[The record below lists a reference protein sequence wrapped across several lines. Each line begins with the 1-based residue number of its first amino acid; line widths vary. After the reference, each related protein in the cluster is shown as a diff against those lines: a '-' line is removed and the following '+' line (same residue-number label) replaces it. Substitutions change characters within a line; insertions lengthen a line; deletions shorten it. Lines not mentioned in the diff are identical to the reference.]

1 VRAAGWVA
9 RLEQPHE
16 GEEAALGLLA
26 GAAFRLATAALAV
39 DLRELP
45 VAVGQMERLCGVR
58 NILNGL
64 VGWSLNVIPSDLSVV
79 LRKEEKTRRF
89 SCAIRQPATL
99 TLTWLELWG
108 YRSRPNSPS
117 CR

>member
-1 VRAAGWVA
+1 MRAGAGRVA

-26 GAAFRLATAALAV
+26 SGFRLAAAALAV

-64 VGWSLNVIPSDLSVV
+64 VGWSLDVVPSDLSVV
-79 LRKEEKTRRF
+79 LRKAGSRRV
-89 SCAIRQPATL
+89 S
-99 TLTWLELWG
+99 
-108 YRSRPNSPS
+108 
-117 CR
+117 